1 MKYFNKTR
9 TIEDKV
15 NNRDLLRILQEQNQL
30 LKQILVCLEGN
41 QKQNNAIAHFG
52 WLTVFT
58 VVFLRLMEVGSK
70 KGRDKKPSFTA
81 QYSF

>member
-15 NNRDLLRILQEQNQL
+15 NDRDLLRTLQEQNQL

-41 QKQNNAIAHFG
+41 
-52 WLTVFT
+52 
-58 VVFLRLMEVGSK
+58 K
-70 KGRDKKPSFTA
+70 KAK
-81 QYSF
+81 

>member
-30 LKQILVCLEGN
+30 LKQILACLGGN
-41 QKQNNAIAHFG
+41 QKA
-52 WLTVFT
+52 
-58 VVFLRLMEVGSK
+58 E
-70 KGRDKKPSFTA
+70 
-81 QYSF
+81 

>member
-30 LKQILVCLEGN
+30 LKQILACLEGN
-41 QKQNNAIAHFG
+41 QKA
-52 WLTVFT
+52 
-58 VVFLRLMEVGSK
+58 E
-70 KGRDKKPSFTA
+70 
-81 QYSF
+81 

>member
-30 LKQILVCLEGN
+30 LKQILVSLEGN
-41 QKQNNAIAHFG
+41 QKA
-52 WLTVFT
+52 
-58 VVFLRLMEVGSK
+58 E
-70 KGRDKKPSFTA
+70 
-81 QYSF
+81 

>member
-30 LKQILVCLEGN
+30 LKQILACLEGN
-41 QKQNNAIAHFG
+41 HKA
-52 WLTVFT
+52 
-58 VVFLRLMEVGSK
+58 E
-70 KGRDKKPSFTA
+70 
-81 QYSF
+81 

>member
-30 LKQILVCLEGN
+30 LKQILVRLEGN
-41 QKQNNAIAHFG
+41 QKA
-52 WLTVFT
+52 
-58 VVFLRLMEVGSK
+58 E
-70 KGRDKKPSFTA
+70 
-81 QYSF
+81 

>member
-30 LKQILVCLEGN
+30 LKQILVCLGGN
-41 QKQNNAIAHFG
+41 QKA
-52 WLTVFT
+52 
-58 VVFLRLMEVGSK
+58 E
-70 KGRDKKPSFTA
+70 
-81 QYSF
+81 